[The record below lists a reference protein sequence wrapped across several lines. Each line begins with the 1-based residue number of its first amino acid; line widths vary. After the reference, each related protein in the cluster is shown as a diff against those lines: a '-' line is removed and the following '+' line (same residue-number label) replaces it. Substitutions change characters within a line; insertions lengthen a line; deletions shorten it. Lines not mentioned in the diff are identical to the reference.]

1 MTALACKDKIAFAS
15 VHDSY
20 WTHACSVDE
29 MSVTL
34 RDTFIELHSQD
45 ILGKLREEVSF
56 ISLLIPLACADQ
68 SIWQLQFVTR
78 YAGHVVPVSKV
89 PKGMSYSSPLDGE
102 HGVASETSPL
112 DLFNALESEDGDK
125 ILPLFD
131 ASTKR
136 VIRARSPDSEEAGE
150 EDEVDDAKKIASFWS
165 SSSSRSVGSKIVLLS
180 DILPP
185 VPAKGTFDLEKIR
198 DSLYFFS

>member
-1 MTALACKDKIAFAS
+1 
-15 VHDSY
+15 
-20 WTHACSVDE
+20 
-29 MSVTL
+29 
-34 RDTFIELHSQD
+34 
-45 ILGKLREEVSF
+45 
-56 ISLLIPLACADQ
+56 
-68 SIWQLQFVTR
+68 
-78 YAGHVVPVSKV
+78 
-89 PKGMSYSSPLDGE
+89 MSYSSPLDGE

-131 ASTKR
+131 SSTKR
-136 VIRARSPDSEEAGE
+136 VIRARAVDIEDPGE
-150 EDEVDDAKKIASFWS
+150 EDEVDDEKKIASFWS
-165 SSSSRSVGSKIVLLS
+165 SSSSRSIGSKIVLLS